1 MIAYKATYNLK
12 CETITY
18 EVGKTYTFEGELKMC
33 EQGFHFC
40 KNPKD
45 TLSYYDYNKDYKLME
60 IDVLGEM
67 IDENDKSVTNKFKVL
82 RIIDNKDELS
92 KLLNVEFDQNNNL
105 IHYKNNINRE
115 WEIIIE

>member
-1 MIAYKATYNLK
+1 
-12 CETITY
+12 
-18 EVGKTYTFEGELKMC
+18 
-33 EQGFHFC
+33 
-40 KNPKD
+40 
-45 TLSYYDYNKDYKLME
+45 ME
-60 IDVLGEM
+60 IEVLGEI

-82 RIIDNKDELS
+82 RVIDNKDELS